1 MRRLKSLRRGRSSP
15 RNQVG
20 GPDVLRMVRSQSGG
34 RILLQLHREQ
44 MRNSTTTRCVARSW
58 YRVTPKLTSSDGY
71 QFIHRFQPRGF
82 KLQIPPLSNR
92 VIVAQHAKIPVSCMS
107 TRSTQT
113 PIPSRQPKACTNQ
126 LGIPTVSALHCQSQE
141 DANEIAI

>member
-1 MRRLKSLRRGRSSP
+1 MLKRQRSSP

-20 GPDVLRMVRSQSGG
+20 GPDVLRMVRSRSGR

-58 YRVTPKLTSSDGY
+58 CRVTPKLTSSDGY
-71 QFIHRFQPRGF
+71 QCIHRFQPRGF

-92 VIVAQHAKIPVSCMS
+92 VVVAQHAKIPVSCMS

-113 PIPSRQPKACTNQ
+113 ATPSTQPETCTSQ
-126 LGIPTVSALHCQSQE
+126 LGIPTVSALRRQSQE
-141 DANEIAI
+141 DANEVAI